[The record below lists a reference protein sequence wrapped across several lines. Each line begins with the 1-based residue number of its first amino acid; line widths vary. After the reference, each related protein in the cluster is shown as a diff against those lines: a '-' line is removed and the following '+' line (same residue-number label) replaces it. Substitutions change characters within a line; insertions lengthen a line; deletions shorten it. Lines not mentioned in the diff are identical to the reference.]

1 MSIFYVRK
9 DGSGTHTT
17 ILGAYMAAS
26 AGDTINIGEGTFTE
40 SVEVFKQNL
49 TFTGAGKDKTIIQG
63 NYVSG
68 AISQATGCSWTLGNN
83 FFTYTAQDTRTNYIP
98 FAVGMSVGD
107 TSATPAIQGS
117 FPPGSQITSVDTVN
131 KKVFINKNFIGTVPS
146 GKTVKHYGR
155 QATLEVRASGFTI
168 SGIKVIDVAGSVPAS
183 STECAAIYLGA
194 NSAIFGTSKYPG
206 SHSTGFNINNC
217 EIVADGDSA
226 ILAEGNVGVG
236 NGIVDSCTI
245 TGKTFTGQYSP
256 GGGNLVKQA
265 VAFQS
270 ANLPVT
276 FTNNKLDV
284 ICGGMTNAATP
295 VYGGNQIA
303 TIDAYGS
310 VVSGNQFKGKAVDPS
325 GSYFNMTGL
334 ALRMRG
340 GNSTASN
347 NVIKGFNGFVTGGYL
362 ILPAYSNL
370 SGKTIPVG
378 EVVTTSSRFFKCT
391 QAHVYDAANKAP
403 TAVSSAYWVELTGT
417 PTQLAAL
424 LIENGKAN
432 YQANS
437 GTNVTITKLLIEV
450 TQAAANSFTSASM
463 GKDALKTIS
472 KVSSSAVFSNESNWK
487 LVNYVFKHS
496 SSSRR
501 LVSSFRSDFNSIK
514 KAKLKTNMKAGD
526 TFELQKIIIS
536 KADRTHLVIKRSE
549 ISEASDYDF
558 SLLNDGP
565 ASTQPESSILVG
577 AYSSGSTLMHNVYDL
592 SITNEGQSFTLDSNS
607 YATSVKVM
615 LCKYSPNGTPL
626 TGKIRM
632 TLKSSDFSG
641 SGSEI
646 TSSNFVDLSTLQE
659 NTGLDGGTICE
670 FTFNSPVL
678 LSAGVNSIKYVYS
691 DSNMNAY
698 GPFVQVFGY
707 SPSVNAG
714 GIAYASGSQTP
725 WVDFW
730 FQVIG
735 YSAV

>member
-68 AISQATGCSWTLGNN
+68 AFSQATGCSWTLGNN
-83 FFTYTAQDTRTNYIP
+83 FFTYTAQNTGTNYIP

-183 STECAAIYLGA
+183 SIECAAIYLGA

-206 SHSTGFNINNC
+206 SHSAGFNINNC

-226 ILAEGNVGVG
+226 ILSENNVGVG
-236 NGIVDSCTI
+236 NGIVDSCII

-256 GGGNLVKQA
+256 GTGNLVKQA
-265 VAFQS
+265 VAFQNT
-270 ANLPVT
+270 NLPVT

-403 TAVSSAYWVELTGT
+403 TVVSSAYWVELTGT

-424 LIENGKAN
+424 LIENSKAN

-536 KADRTHLVIKRSE
+536 KADRTHLVIKRNE

-558 SLLNDGP
+558 ILLNDGP
-565 ASTQPESSILVG
+565 ESIDNGGVSQPLISQEFN
-577 AYSSGSTLMHNVYDL
+577 SGDYPAGWSGNYN
-592 SITNEGQSFTLDSNS
+592 SFSFT
-607 YATSVKVM
+607 
-615 LCKYSPNGTPL
+615 
-626 TGKIRM
+626 
-632 TLKSSDFSG
+632 
-641 SGSEI
+641 E
-646 TSSNFVDLSTLQE
+646 
-659 NTGLDGGTICE
+659 
-670 FTFNSPVL
+670 
-678 LSAGVNSIKYVYS
+678 
-691 DSNMNAY
+691 
-698 GPFVQVFGY
+698 GPFVR
-707 SPSVNAG
+707 
-714 GIAYASGSQTP
+714 
-725 WVDFW
+725 
-730 FQVIG
+730 VIG
-735 YSAV
+735 NNAPLSVSGLSIEQASHTMRLYVANVQDNFFGAFPQLSVTLGAETIVIPYSELVSAIGGYVEKTFSSVGQNQSTFSILGVNCDTASVISVSKVEITKVVL